1 VLFHS
6 VNPVWVRSS
15 VNTHHIVRERQLE
28 NRTTANAD
36 PFAERLL
43 DGEKVIWRGRPQQG
57 FMLTSRDAFLIPM
70 SLVWC
75 GFIIFWESNVL
86 RMPNAPTF
94 MVLFGGVFLFVGL
107 YLTIGRFFVDAWI
120 RAGVFYALTDRRVLI
135 LRSRP
140 SVKLQSVSLDRLPE
154 ATLNETS
161 QGRGSIRFG
170 PALQLWN
177 SRSMGGMG
185 SWTPSLDSTPQFLAI
200 DDVKKVFAR
209 VQALAAPLK

>member
-1 VLFHS
+1 M
-6 VNPVWVRSS
+6 
-15 VNTHHIVRERQLE
+15 E
-28 NRTTANAD
+28 NRTTASAD

-43 DGEKVIWRGRPQQG
+43 SGEKVVWRGRPQQG
-57 FMLTSRDAFLIPM
+57 FLLTSRDSFLIPM

-75 GFIIFWESNVL
+75 GFIIFWESTVL
-86 RMPNAPTF
+86 RMPNAPIF
-94 MVLFGGVFLFVGL
+94 MVLWGGLFLLVGL
-107 YLTIGRFFVDAWI
+107 YLTIGRFVFDAWI
-120 RAGVFYALTDRRVLI
+120 RAGVLYALTDRRILI

-140 SVKLQSVSLDRLPE
+140 SVRFQSVSLDRLPE

>member
-1 VLFHS
+1 VE
-6 VNPVWVRSS
+6 P
-15 VNTHHIVRERQLE
+15 QLE
-28 NRTTANAD
+28 TPTTASAD

-43 DGEKVIWRGRPQQG
+43 SGEKVIWRGRPRQG
-57 FMLTSRDAFLIPM
+57 FMLTSRDTFLIPI

-86 RMPNAPTF
+86 RIPNAPTF
-94 MVLFGGVFLFVGL
+94 MVLFGGVFFLVGL
-107 YLTIGRFFVDAWI
+107 YLTVGRFFVDAWI
-120 RAGVFYALTDRRVLI
+120 RAGILYALTDRRILI

-140 SVKLQSVSLDRLPE
+140 SVKFQSVSLDRLPE

-170 PALQLWN
+170 PALQMWN
-177 SRSMGGMG
+177 SRSMGGIG
-185 SWTPSLDSTPQFLAI
+185 SWTPSLDPTPQFLAI